1 MACTRKRVQL
11 EENMTIEEKLELFHK
26 TAIDD
31 ANAQSVAMVD
41 EYEKSLDDSFEQEKA
56 EIKEKA
62 DYLYKTE
69 SEKIEHEKNKVLSLV
84 HRDVKRQVLEEK
96 KSFEK
101 ILFTLVEKKLQ
112 DYMQTEDYTKL
123 LIKQINE
130 AVSFAKDEK
139 MEVYIN
145 RSDEDKKEMLEKET
159 GVKILIS
166 DTDIMGGTRAVLRA
180 KNVLVDYSFIEK
192 LTHEKEAYTL
202 D

>member
-1 MACTRKRVQL
+1 MACIRKRVQL

-26 TAIDD
+26 TAIGD
-31 ANAQSVAMVD
+31 ASAQSVAMVD
-41 EYEKSLDDSFEQEKA
+41 EYEKGLNDGFEQEKA

-62 DYLYKTE
+62 DNLFKIE
-69 SEKIEHEKNKVLSLV
+69 SERIQHEKNKVLSAV
-84 HRDVKRQVLEEK
+84 NRDVKRQVLEEK

-112 DYMQTEDYTKL
+112 DYMQTENYKKL
-123 LIKQINE
+123 LVKQINE
-130 AVSFAKDEK
+130 TVSFAKDDQVEI
-139 MEVYIN
+139 YIN
-145 RSDEDKKEMLEKET
+145 RSDEDKKDMLEKET

-166 DTDIMGGTRAVLRA
+166 ETDIMGGIRAVLRA

-192 LTHEKEAYTL
+192 LSQEKEAYTL